1 MEILYLLI
9 PVSLVIA
16 ALAVGIFFWAV
27 KSGQYDDLEGP
38 AWRILF
44 DDEPRVWHPDE
55 CPTRAR
61 PWEHPAAR
69 SAAID
74 FGPGGLL
81 MAFGPDGLARF
92 DRADGKQPHVRL
104 PLGFRRENLQRFRR
118 EPRRDDRLHKPPR
131 LGKKLGALFR
141 A

>member
-44 DDEPRVWHPDE
+44 DDEPRARTGDE
-55 CPTRAR
+55 REPVNVDEGSTGGKDS
-61 PWEHPAAR
+61 PESGAAPP
-69 SAAID
+69 SGTSTGH
-74 FGPGGLL
+74 GPER
-81 MAFGPDGLARF
+81 DGL
-92 DRADGKQPHVRL
+92 
-104 PLGFRRENLQRFRR
+104 
-118 EPRRDDRLHKPPR
+118 
-131 LGKKLGALFR
+131 
-141 A
+141 

>member
-44 DDEPRVWHPDE
+44 DDEPRARNGDE
-55 CPTRAR
+55 GEPVKVGEGSNAGEDSPKSGAVAVRT
-61 PWEHPAAR
+61 PAGHGQGQ
-69 SAAID
+69 
-74 FGPGGLL
+74 GPERD
-81 MAFGPDGLARF
+81 GP
-92 DRADGKQPHVRL
+92 
-104 PLGFRRENLQRFRR
+104 
-118 EPRRDDRLHKPPR
+118 
-131 LGKKLGALFR
+131 
-141 A
+141 

>member
-44 DDEPRVWHPDE
+44 DDEPRARTGDE
-55 CPTRAR
+55 GEPVNVDEGSTGGKDS
-61 PWEHPAAR
+61 PKSGAAPP
-69 SAAID
+69 SGTSTGH
-74 FGPGGLL
+74 GPER
-81 MAFGPDGLARF
+81 DGL
-92 DRADGKQPHVRL
+92 
-104 PLGFRRENLQRFRR
+104 
-118 EPRRDDRLHKPPR
+118 
-131 LGKKLGALFR
+131 
-141 A
+141 

>member
-44 DDEPRVWHPDE
+44 DDEPRAPNGDE
-55 CPTRAR
+55 GEPVKVGEGSNAGEDS
-61 PWEHPAAR
+61 PKSGAVAAR
-69 SAAID
+69 TPARHGQGR
-74 FGPGGLL
+74 GPERD
-81 MAFGPDGLARF
+81 GP
-92 DRADGKQPHVRL
+92 
-104 PLGFRRENLQRFRR
+104 
-118 EPRRDDRLHKPPR
+118 
-131 LGKKLGALFR
+131 
-141 A
+141 